1 MNDFFRTFR
10 FKLVVCLIAMLS
22 GFMLCSAIA
31 EGTPFS
37 GAEIISNVTN
47 PIRKY
52 ASSFSN
58 SFGGKLDA
66 VVNFSDYKAENEKL
80 REEIAQLRNNLTDY
94 ENTKTELEE
103 LRKFIGIKEEHND
116 FTLSPPCTV
125 ISRTTNDPYFSFV
138 IDRGSEDDISLYDPV
153 VTSEGIVGVIT
164 EVSETYST
172 VETLLSPGVAVGAM
186 CLQTN
191 DTGIIQGNI
200 SYSPDGRCEMIY
212 LNNENSLTFG
222 SIITTSGASGRFP
235 KDYLI
240 GSVIDVK
247 PEQNGLSSK
256 AIIEPFVNIAQVS
269 SVMVVT
275 GFNGQEVGYED

>member
-1 MNDFFRTFR
+1 MNNFFGTFK
-10 FKLVVCLIAMLS
+10 FKLIVCLTALLA

-31 EGTPFS
+31 DGEPFS
-37 GAEIISNVTN
+37 GAEFISTVTN
-47 PIRKY
+47 PIRKQ
-52 ASSFSN
+52 ASSTAEEL
-58 SFGGKLDA
+58 GGKVDA
-66 VVNFSDYKAENEKL
+66 LVNFSYYKDENKKL
-80 REEIAQLRNNLTDY
+80 QQEITELRNNLIDY

-103 LRKFIGIKEEHND
+103 LRKFIGIKEEHED

-125 ISRTTNDPYFSFV
+125 ISRTTNDPYHSFV
-138 IDRGSEDDISLYDPV
+138 IDRGSDDDISLYDPV
-153 VTSEGIVGVIT
+153 VTADGIVGVIT

-191 DTGIIQGNI
+191 DTGIVQGNI

-212 LNNENSLTFG
+212 IDTENTLKYG

-240 GSVIDVK
+240 GSVVEVR
-247 PEQNGLSSK
+247 PESSGLSST
-256 AIIEPFVNIAQVS
+256 AVIQPFVDISQVS
-269 SVMVVT
+269 AVMVVT
-275 GFNGQEVGYED
+275 GFNGQEAGYED